1 MRAVYYLSILVT
13 ILTLILS
20 GIRGDWTWFLL
31 SIIAIIVI
39 LLPVIV
45 TRNFYMTY
53 HQKVAVLFP
62 IPFLAYII
70 LVLVNAAVS
79 IDNLEVYTYAIQTFA
94 AMVCGMF
101 LIISISASTNVQI
114 SKRWILLFSIAF
126 ACAFAIICTFM
137 IYFGMVSDG
146 WLVSNDDFKGGV
158 DNTESNRHLML
169 PCFLT
174 TFLSLIYGYL
184 LRCLFKRIP
193 KTEISL
199 YYEVN

>member
-39 LLPVIV
+39 LLPAIV

-101 LIISISASTNVQI
+101 LMISIGASTNVQM
-114 SKRWILLFSIAF
+114 SKRWLLLFSIEF
-126 ACAFAIICTFM
+126 ACAFDLICTFM

>member
-1 MRAVYYLSILVT
+1 MRTVYYLSILVA

-20 GIRGDWTWFLL
+20 GWRGDWTWFLL

-39 LLPVIV
+39 LLPAIV
-45 TRNFYMTY
+45 TKNFYMTY
-53 HQKVAVLFP
+53 HHKVTALFP
-62 IPFLAYII
+62 IPFIAYII
-70 LVLVNAAVS
+70 LVLVNVVIS
-79 IDNLEVYTYAIQTFA
+79 INHLEVYTYAAQTFA

-101 LIISISASTNVQI
+101 LMISISTSTNVQI

-137 IYFGMVSDG
+137 IYSGMVSDG

-193 KTEISL
+193 KTEISH

>member
-31 SIIAIIVI
+31 SIIAILVI
-39 LLPVIV
+39 LLPAIV
-45 TRNFYMTY
+45 TRNFHMTY

-79 IDNLEVYTYAIQTFA
+79 IDNLEVYSYAIQTFA

-101 LIISISASTNVQI
+101 LMISISASTNVQI

>member
-39 LLPVIV
+39 LLPAIV

-101 LIISISASTNVQI
+101 LMISISASTNVQI

-126 ACAFAIICTFM
+126 ACAFAIICTFV

>member
-1 MRAVYYLSILVT
+1 
-13 ILTLILS
+13 
-20 GIRGDWTWFLL
+20 
-31 SIIAIIVI
+31 
-39 LLPVIV
+39 
-45 TRNFYMTY
+45 MTY

-101 LIISISASTNVQI
+101 LMISISASTNVQI

>member
-39 LLPVIV
+39 LLPAIV

-101 LIISISASTNVQI
+101 LMISISASTNVQI

>member
-39 LLPVIV
+39 LLPAIV

-62 IPFLAYII
+62 IPFLAYMI

-101 LIISISASTNVQI
+101 LMISISASTNVQI

-126 ACAFAIICTFM
+126 ACALAIICTFM